1 MLKMEIRSF
10 TIYYCRQ
17 NAKTKKAEEAVLQQK
32 LSSRQKLMCENPTQE
47 TTRNYY
53 EIKMKLEQISLHKT
67 EGAMIR
73 SKARWCEQGKRST
86 RYFFNLEKRNHS
98 NKYITKLRV
107 ENRTLTSRDE
117 ILNEEHRYYKRLHTS
132 SRTNPN
138 DPRFEV
144 FFDSPTLPK
153 PSPPQADS
161 CDGLLT
167 KEECYVSLKSF
178 SKGKSPGTDGLTAE
192 FYFSFWELLEQEL
205 VDSFNYAFEKGEITI
220 SQKRGFITLIPK
232 KDKNRTLLDNWRP
245 ISLLNTD
252 YKVATKLIA
261 ARIAKVLP
269 SLIHEDQTGYIKGC
283 FIGQNI
289 RLLAN
294 IRGHDDNLVE
304 DDRK

>member
-1 MLKMEIRSF
+1 MLRRGFERKNSTVQTKIQLFEDKGLYWEMLKIEIRSF

-17 NAKTKKAEEAVLQQK
+17 NA
-32 LSSRQKLMCENPTQE
+32 N
-47 TTRNYY
+47 
-53 EIKMKLEQISLHKT
+53 
-67 EGAMIR
+67 
-73 SKARWCEQGKRST
+73 
-86 RYFFNLEKRNHS
+86 
-98 NKYITKLRV
+98 
-107 ENRTLTSRDE
+107 ENRTLTSPDE

-232 KDKNRTLLDNWRP
+232 QDKNRTLLDNWTP

-252 YKVATKLIA
+252 YKVATKSIA

-269 SLIHEDQTGYIKGC
+269 SLIHKDQTVYFKGC

-289 RLLAN
+289 RFIAN
-294 IRGHDDNLVE
+294 IREHDDNLVE
-304 DDRK
+304 DDRKRDTVYCASAASKFRRRGLVDDAKHSSVTSSPFTSFGRYKSTVFKRFFEVFFAFFWSS